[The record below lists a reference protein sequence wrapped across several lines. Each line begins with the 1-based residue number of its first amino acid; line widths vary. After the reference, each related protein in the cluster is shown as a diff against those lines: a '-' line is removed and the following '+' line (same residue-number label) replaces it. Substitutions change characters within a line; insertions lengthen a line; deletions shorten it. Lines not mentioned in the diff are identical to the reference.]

1 MAQRRK
7 VIPVTLT
14 QEQREKLERLWF
26 VYGNHGPQMTNGNH
40 SFIQG
45 LLERGQDERPLKQRG
60 YIPTA
65 ECERAVDKVLSG
77 DQEPEEED
85 FAAERLRRFRLISGP
100 GAPDPVKL
108 SPEPDPVKLSPEKDG
123 ELKGLIKS
131 LQEVGDRG
139 DAKTDAEGEM
149 PPAA

>member
-14 QEQREKLERLWF
+14 NYQREKLERLWF
-26 VYGNHGPQMTNGNH
+26 IFGNYGPQMTRGNH

-60 YIPTA
+60 YVPTE
-65 ECERAVDKVLSG
+65 ECEQAVDKVLSG
-77 DQEPEEED
+77 DREPEEED
-85 FAAERLRRFRLISGP
+85 SPAERLRRFRLISGP
-100 GAPDPVKL
+100 GV
-108 SPEPDPVKLSPEKDG
+108 PDPVKLSPEKEG
-123 ELKGLIKS
+123 ELKELIKS
-131 LQEVGDRG
+131 LQEEGGRG